1 MANRYSKE
9 LLNKI
14 YDDGKKSGNK
24 LSAVQAEKQLRK
36 TLKPDEYLPVATIKS
51 YFSRRA
57 QLIKQGK
64 IADDSVKEDE
74 DTESDEENEE
84 GSGSESG
91 AAGGR

>member
-14 YDDGKKSGNK
+14 YDDCKKSGNK
-24 LSAVQAEKQLRK
+24 LSAVQAEKQLSK

-51 YFSRRA
+51 YFSRRT

-64 IADDSVKEDE
+64 IVDDSVEED
-74 DTESDEENEE
+74 DEEKEE
-84 GSGSESG
+84 GSGSDS
-91 AAGGR
+91 